1 MLISPIIYRL
11 SCSAHLCSL
20 HRKICL
26 LAAAG
31 LVELLNRPHI
41 DKSVVPAHLP
51 FQSAV
56 EPLFLLFFAINAA
69 VLNRISAQ
77 IEQSSPES
85 NKQSDWSPILP
96 HARCTRR
103 QRHGKKPLAVWFW
116 KNQISQCHAPYT
128 LAPRPNPDPLPPNG
142 ITLLAAVSNQPN

>member
-1 MLISPIIYRL
+1 MSPIVYRL

-20 HRKICL
+20 HRNICL
-26 LAAAG
+26 LNAAG

-41 DKSVVPAHLP
+41 DKSLVPAHLP

-56 EPLFLLFFAINAA
+56 EPLLLLFFAINAA
-69 VLNRISAQ
+69 VLNRVSAQ
-77 IEQSSPES
+77 IVQSSPES

-103 QRHGKKPLAVWFW
+103 QRHGKKSLGALFRQS
-116 KNQISQCHAPYT
+116 QISQCQTPHTRPSPQPCPSASQRHR
-128 LAPRPNPDPLPPNG
+128 LACSRAHP
-142 ITLLAAVSNQPN
+142 AK